1 MDIVFYISI
10 IVCVVTS
17 FFAVLLYF
25 FFNIKDSFI
34 KLKMLK
40 SIHFEQS
47 AVSSQADDATTGSFG
62 ETLLLSGTE
71 LLTDTVDETAEEPNK
86 AEKVRPSTYASDR
99 NTDMDRVNKIF
110 NSPNPNT
117 EVISTSALDAYLDRM
132 DHEAG
137 AASNDATDIMLDI
150 DGTNQT
156 SQVNTRDQTEI
167 MSNLFEEETESDA
180 DLVEDRH
187 TEKPSDNQ
195 DKPASNDHMEIMFM
209 PDEADTDGT
218 ADKGDQTEI
227 MSMLDE
233 TDTDVMSDAG
243 DQTEIMSDLFV
254 SKTDNDDDFDSQE
267 FDADAGRSAVDDKT
281 EIMFD
286 DDEDRK
292 AVSAVGKDKTE
303 IMSDLFEEETDRGT
317 NLSEDHHVEEPS
329 NGKTEI
335 MFMPDEDNTDS
346 AFATDDQTQI
356 MSDLFVSQ
364 TDNDDDSDKQEF
376 DANAER
382 LVVDDNT
389 EIMFDGDEDR
399 NAVSV
404 DKTDQTEIMSMPYEA
419 DTDATVDADDQTEI
433 MPDLFVD
440 DDDNNSTADVSDH
453 TAIFEEEEDRDADD
467 RTQQSMADTINA
479 LSDDTTEIMSSLFEE
494 DKDVTD
500 FDHNKTT
507 IVSADD
513 QTDILVKGLQEME
526 QSIQENNADIE
537 DLTGI
542 MSDLFKSDDKRKF

>member
-218 ADKGDQTEI
+218 ADTGDQTEIMSDLFAEPDRGMNLSEDHHAKGFSDNQDKPTSNDQTEI

-479 LSDDTTEIMSSLFEE
+479 LSDDTTEIMSSLFE
-494 DKDVTD
+494 
-500 FDHNKTT
+500 
-507 IVSADD
+507 
-513 QTDILVKGLQEME
+513 
-526 QSIQENNADIE
+526 
-537 DLTGI
+537 
-542 MSDLFKSDDKRKF
+542 